1 MLQGLAKHP
10 RSLWPRVFCHQHP
23 YSIQQ
28 PSSWPFC
35 VSERRTLGVR
45 PKSFSEWQRCYQY
58 RCVVHLLLHH
68 IRRTPRARE
77 EPRRTSN
84 QRRVHPTDSSSRSRC
99 STRWGTV
106 VMEDRRL
113 IQLAH
118 RPHISRGGG
127 PNAAKVV
134 VPLSGW
140 AGRCRDKQPLS
151 VSRSLPD
158 LAHRSWRC
166 TRRGRRRNVRRWD
179 AMHSHARAER
189 SFRFRLLSRHPF

>member
-68 IRRTPRARE
+68 IRRTPALERNHAELPISGAYLRLTRRPARDAR
-77 EPRRTSN
+77 PG
-84 QRRVHPTDSSSRSRC
+84 
-99 STRWGTV
+99 GTV

-113 IQLAH
+113 IQPAH
-118 RPHISRGGG
+118 RPHISRGGA

-134 VPLSGW
+134 LPLWGW

-179 AMHSHARAER
+179 TMHSHARAER